1 MAEETPVFKGKLK
14 HSGMFDFKEL
24 YRFCYSFWK
33 ETKEYFILEKAYG
46 EKITATGK
54 EIEIEWEAM
63 KKVSDY
69 FKLIIGMKWRIVGM
83 TEVEAEREG
92 KKVKISKGDIEIA
105 VTSKLI
111 RDYEGK
117 WEASAFW
124 KFSRSIYDKYIIK
137 NKIEEM
143 EDKIFGDSD
152 EFLAQVKAFLS
163 LEAKR

>member
-1 MAEETPVFKGKLK
+1 MAEEKNVFKGKLK

-24 YRFCYSFWK
+24 YKFCYSFWK
-33 ETKEYFILEKAYG
+33 ENKEYFITEKAYS
-46 EKITATGK
+46 EKVGAEGK

-69 FKLIIGMKWRIVGM
+69 FILAAKIKWRIQGFKV
-83 TEVEAEREG
+83 EEAEREG
-92 KKVKISKGDIEIA
+92 KKIKINKGDLEIS
-105 VTSKLI
+105 VESKLV

-117 WEASAFW
+117 WEASPTS
-124 KFSRSIYDKYIIK
+124 KFFRGIYDKYIIK
-137 NKIEEM
+137 NKIDEM
-143 EDKIFGDSD
+143 EDKLFGDCD

>member
-14 HSGMFDFKEL
+14 HSGLFDFKEL
-24 YRFCYSFWK
+24 YKFCYNFWK
-33 ETKEYFILEKAYG
+33 ENKEYLITEKSYG
-46 EKITATGK
+46 EKITPTGK
-54 EIEIEWEAM
+54 EIEIEWETM

-69 FKLIIGMKWRIVGM
+69 FKLTAKIKWRIVGF

-92 KKVKISKGDIEIA
+92 KKIKINKGEIEIS
-105 VTSKLI
+105 VESKLV

-117 WEASAFW
+117 WESSPSL
-124 KFSRSIYDKYIIK
+124 KFFRSIYDKYIIK

-152 EFLAQVKAFLS
+152 EFLAQVKAFLA